1 MENKKEFSFVFYI
14 IFLLFLLTAGNLKAA
29 PHIEFKKNEID
40 FGELKQRVRETRFFK
55 FKNTGDDTL
64 KITGIRTTC
73 GCTAAVVSSES
84 IPPGKEGRIEITF
97 SSSTYVGE
105 ITRGVKIHTN
115 DPSNR
120 ILDIAVKV
128 DVLPPTVRLKIFYLK
143 DCGDYKYIKDKIL
156 DPLKKKY
163 KIEMES
169 FDISS
174 PKNYELLVNIE
185 DYCYDRG
192 NRLPIVNIGRSVLG
206 GKDEIEKNLEYMIR
220 DCFRSNCD
228 IPEFGDTGRKIK
240 VKDR

>member
-105 ITRGVKIHTN
+105 ITRGVKM
-115 DPSNR
+115 
-120 ILDIAVKV
+120 K
-128 DVLPPTVRLKIFYLK
+128 
-143 DCGDYKYIKDKIL
+143 KYILFMFIQVFL
-156 DPLKKKY
+156 HMGFLLINLNLVLKT
-163 KIEMES
+163 
-169 FDISS
+169 
-174 PKNYELLVNIE
+174 KN
-185 DYCYDRG
+185 
-192 NRLPIVNIGRSVLG
+192 
-206 GKDEIEKNLEYMIR
+206 
-220 DCFRSNCD
+220 
-228 IPEFGDTGRKIK
+228 
-240 VKDR
+240 